1 MCIYGHGVL
10 MKVHTK
16 CCIHWEFVFLG
27 HKQVHYADMDSH
39 FLLHRNLCHHQ
50 EGQMDTDNQT
60 HTPTSP
66 EKMDIVNL
74 WGHTKQIHT
83 SMCSLLLHLE
93 SKHWIKLLEKTAA
106 YTIIGFQIQTCPS
119 TLQPKLS
126 YAGGG
131 AVEVYF
137 WRTTC
142 CKIRRQFWRQLAVTV
157 KFSPSSK
164 Q

>member
-1 MCIYGHGVL
+1 MRIYGHSVL
-10 MKVHTK
+10 LKGHTK

-50 EGQMDTDNQT
+50 EGQMDTDSQT

-74 WGHTKQIHT
+74 WGHTKQYTLKCVLYCYIW
-83 SMCSLLLHLE
+83 
-93 SKHWIKLLEKTAA
+93 KANIKLSSLEKTAA
-106 YTIIGFQIQTCPS
+106 YTIVGVQIQTCPC

-137 WRTTC
+137 WRTTRC
-142 CKIRRQFWRQLAVTV
+142 NIRRNGFLLAVPV